1 MIKNSYDIYK
11 IIKSPNYVMDYKPAD
26 GRIHKPISYDLFNSM
41 LPIERIHIDIYD
53 KHMEIYKTKNMNYEY
68 YENIRTTN
76 KRGQAI
82 LNRFHE
88 LLLIKQAIALVD
100 NINKNY
106 R

>member
-11 IIKSPNYVMDYKPAD
+11 MICSPNYVMNYQPAD
-26 GRIHKPISYDLFNSM
+26 GRIHDHISYDLFNSA
-41 LPIERIHIDIYD
+41 LPIEHIHIDIYD

-76 KRGQAI
+76 KRGKAI

-88 LLLIKQAIALVD
+88 LLLVKQAVAMVD
-100 NINKNY
+100 DINKNY